1 MVIIIVVWNRL
12 TYITVN
18 NISYKYVNICSE
30 KKQNKN
36 RQINFYK
43 KMHYK

>member
-1 MVIIIVVWNRL
+1 VVWNRV

-30 KKQNKN
+30 KKHTKKQTNKLLQEN
-36 RQINFYK
+36 AL
-43 KMHYK
+43 

>member
-1 MVIIIVVWNRL
+1 VVWNRV

-30 KKQNKN
+30 KKT
-36 RQINFYK
+36 K
-43 KMHYK
+43 KQTETTKLLQEIAL